1 MAAWLRQYD
10 AQKPPQMGPNDW
22 RAKLSQGKMVR
33 GTLGVLAQ
41 LRDSAIKRAQGDS
54 QTRHAKKYWT
64 ISPSK
69 VRAYVR
75 LYYSDLSQV

>member
-1 MAAWLRQYD
+1 MAEWLGQYD
-10 AQKPPQMGPNDW
+10 ARKPTQMDPKDW
-22 RAKLSQGKMVR
+22 RAKLSQGKIVR
-33 GTLGVLAQ
+33 GTLKFLE
-41 LRDSAIKRAQGDS
+41 RTCNEAIKRAQGDS